1 MTTATI
7 TAPGARRMTP
17 TSTGTLPRRA
27 ASSAP
32 RRSSTP
38 SPSGAR
44 QRRACGKTSSMLMI
58 TPRHSEWRSACEFPL
73 HSSEFSLSL
82 FFFQAAWRGL
92 QLCESP
98 LQVPVLPGVQLPPP
112 AVLGQG
118 ARPSHGHLQGADLLL
133 LPHHGLQLR
142 LPPSQEAGPEPRPPS
157 PSNPLP
163 APAPHQPP
171 LIGQAGELC

>member
-7 TAPGARRMTP
+7 SAPGARRT
-17 TSTGTLPRRA
+17 THISTGTLPRRA

-38 SPSGAR
+38 SPSGGKR
-44 QRRACGKTSSMLMI
+44 RRACGKTLLMWMI
-58 TPRHSEWRSACEFPL
+58 TPRHSEWRSACELVL
-73 HSSEFSLSL
+73 HASILILLSNY
-82 FFFQAAWRGL
+82 FQSAWGEL

-118 ARPSHGHLQGADLLL
+118 ARPPHGHLQGAHMLL

-142 LPPSQEAGPEPRPPS
+142 LPSPQEAGPEPRPPA
-157 PSNPLP
+157 PGNPLS

-171 LIGQAGELC
+171 LLSQARELH

>member
-1 MTTATI
+1 MT
-7 TAPGARRMTP
+7 TP
-17 TSTGTLPRRA
+17 TSTGTLRRRA

-38 SPSGAR
+38 SPSVAR
-44 QRRACGKTSSMLMI
+44 RRRACGKTLSMWMI
-58 TPRHSEWRSACEFPL
+58 TLRHSGWRSACE
-73 HSSEFSLSL
+73 LSL
-82 FFFQAAWRGL
+82 LHIYGISFNSNSHFQTARREL

-118 ARPSHGHLQGADLLL
+118 ARPPHGHLQGAHLLL

-142 LPPSQEAGPEPRPPS
+142 VLASQEARPEPRPPA
-157 PSNPLP
+157 PGNPLA
-163 APAPHQPP
+163 APAPQQPP
-171 LIGQAGELC
+171 LLCQAGELH